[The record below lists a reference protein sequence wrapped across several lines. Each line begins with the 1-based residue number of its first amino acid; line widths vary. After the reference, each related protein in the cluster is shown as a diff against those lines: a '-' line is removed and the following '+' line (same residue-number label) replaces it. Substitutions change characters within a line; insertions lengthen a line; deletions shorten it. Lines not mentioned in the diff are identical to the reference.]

1 MTPGQLVAHFRE
13 NQNNNKTLKSLFAS
27 QFLGKFS
34 AEELEGMT
42 KSISKELAR
51 REAAVVQD
59 RIDYLTSL
67 GYNVS
72 KQLSNTKP
80 TSSRVPLWHPFF
92 MDFLWEFRSKESKPF
107 QRSQNSRLCV
117 LRLRRFLPLKKG
129 RMWCSSAR

>member
-1 MTPGQLVAHFRE
+1 MTPGKLVAHFRE
-13 NQNNNKTLKSLFAS
+13 NKNNNKTLKSLFAS

-72 KQLSNTKP
+72 K
-80 TSSRVPLWHPFF
+80 
-92 MDFLWEFRSKESKPF
+92 
-107 QRSQNSRLCV
+107 
-117 LRLRRFLPLKKG
+117 
-129 RMWCSSAR
+129 

>member
-34 AEELEGMT
+34 SEELEGLI

-51 REAAVVQD
+51 REEAVVQE

-72 KQLSNTKP
+72 K
-80 TSSRVPLWHPFF
+80 
-92 MDFLWEFRSKESKPF
+92 
-107 QRSQNSRLCV
+107 
-117 LRLRRFLPLKKG
+117 
-129 RMWCSSAR
+129 

>member
-34 AEELEGMT
+34 SEELEGLI
-42 KSISKELAR
+42 KSFSKELAR
-51 REAAVVQD
+51 REEAVVQE

-72 KQLSNTKP
+72 K
-80 TSSRVPLWHPFF
+80 
-92 MDFLWEFRSKESKPF
+92 
-107 QRSQNSRLCV
+107 
-117 LRLRRFLPLKKG
+117 
-129 RMWCSSAR
+129 

>member
-34 AEELEGMT
+34 AEELKGMT
-42 KSISKELAR
+42 KSISKELAS

-72 KQLSNTKP
+72 K
-80 TSSRVPLWHPFF
+80 
-92 MDFLWEFRSKESKPF
+92 
-107 QRSQNSRLCV
+107 
-117 LRLRRFLPLKKG
+117 
-129 RMWCSSAR
+129 